1 MKLSSRE
8 RLDLNLS
15 TTFAELAVTAMQMWS
30 TEGNR
35 VLEKPRGS
43 YAPYK
48 IENHTGLSISLS
60 SSSSTDRGT
69 LIIAEDQ
76 ATDWRFDDWKA
87 MREVISFQVRITG
100 LEYGLACI
108 RCRAKHHRRPICW
121 EALGRSSKHTG
132 GQGRRI
138 CILPSTSH
146 GQV

>member
-8 RLDLNLS
+8 RLDLNLN

-48 IENHTGLSISLS
+48 IENHTGMSISLS
-60 SSSSTDRGT
+60 SGSSTDRGI
-69 LIIAEDQ
+69 LVIAEDQ

-87 MREVISFQVRITG
+87 MREVTSCQVKITD
-100 LEYGLACI
+100 
-108 RCRAKHHRRPICW
+108 
-121 EALGRSSKHTG
+121 S
-132 GQGRRI
+132 
-138 CILPSTSH
+138 
-146 GQV
+146 